1 MAITILVLNDV
12 AYFMSRTHTR
22 FIDMEA
28 IFYFV
33 CQILLDVSFLL
44 PLLSREHHSTTTFLY
59 WCTFKCNCMLIYH
72 KGIFK
77 NKDLTNSLSLLGC
90 ILKLITP
97 NNSCKKCQMDI
108 KLWIK
113 RRLNWKLPWDS
124 LHDKIEFIHHS
135 NNIKVFDR
143 L

>member
-1 MAITILVLNDV
+1 MAINILVLNDV

-59 WCTFKCNCMLIYH
+59 WSTFKCNCMLIYH

-77 NKDLTNSLSLLGC
+77 NKELTNWLSVLGY
-90 ILKLITP
+90 ILKQITP
-97 NNSCKKCQMDI
+97 NSCKKCQMDI